1 MRNITDLI
9 RSKLV
14 SKNPTPRKA
23 RAQHSWRHAIPRFI
37 AIVAVMA
44 GAVWYLVAYS
54 GQQPFKLLSAAGI
67 IIFLINPFE
76 MTKLLNA
83 FERIMIAIGIGF
95 ALYVAITLGWLVV
108 QDWMKSA
115 PKPIYA

>member
-1 MRNITDLI
+1 MSELI
-9 RSKLV
+9 RPKLMEREPPSK
-14 SKNPTPRKA
+14 KTRA
-23 RAQHSWRHAIPRFI
+23 RHSWRHAIPRFI

-44 GAVWYLVAYS
+44 GAVWYLEAYS
-54 GQQPFKLLSAAGI
+54 GQQPFKLLGAAGI

-76 MTKLLNA
+76 MTKPLNA
-83 FERIMIAIGIGF
+83 FERIMIAIGIGI